1 HRGPHSARAS
11 HDGGCGDRRDG
22 CLSAFAH
29 AIRPHH
35 RPADRRRWRLHS
47 SRPRYHIGFVARMRR
62 FCVYMVNAHRN
73 FPARRYGM
81 KHTSVLALA
90 GMFGFCMIAVGQQ
103 PGQPQFKIDST
114 NRTLSVSASGA
125 VEMEPDIAILHVGF
139 ETQPQDSK
147 SAYADGA
154 RISNAIVNAIKQAG
168 VADAAI
174 HSESQY
180 LNRDFDNKQ
189 HRYRL
194 TQTWTVKVSPER
206 AAEILDIAVNAGANT
221 SGEIDWTVKDE
232 KALEQQALEKAATLA
247 REN

>member
-1 HRGPHSARAS
+1 
-11 HDGGCGDRRDG
+11 
-22 CLSAFAH
+22 
-29 AIRPHH
+29 
-35 RPADRRRWRLHS
+35 
-47 SRPRYHIGFVARMRR
+47 
-62 FCVYMVNAHRN
+62 
-73 FPARRYGM
+73 
-81 KHTSVLALA
+81 
-90 GMFGFCMIAVGQQ
+90 MIAAGQQ

-147 SAYADGA
+147 SAYTDGA

-168 VADAAI
+168 VADSAI

-194 TQTWTVKVSPER
+194 TQTWTVRVSPER

-247 REN
+247 RENAAVLAKGMDVKLGSLIYTSNEAVSTIRPMPMMARFSAGVAAAPPPPLAIEPHKVSRTATVYAVFAIE

>member
-1 HRGPHSARAS
+1 MK
-11 HDGGCGDRRDG
+11 CT
-22 CLSAFAH
+22 FA
-29 AIRPHH
+29 
-35 RPADRRRWRLHS
+35 
-47 SRPRYHIGFVARMRR
+47 
-62 FCVYMVNAHRN
+62 
-73 FPARRYGM
+73 
-81 KHTSVLALA
+81 LALT
-90 GMFGFCMIAVGQQ
+90 GIFGFCMIAAGQQ

-147 SAYADGA
+147 SAYTDGA

-168 VADAAI
+168 VADSAI

-194 TQTWTVKVSPER
+194 TQTWTVRVSPER

-247 REN
+247 RENAAVLAKGMDVKLGSLIYTSNEAVSTIRPMPMMARFSAGVAAAPPPPLAIEPHKVSRTATVYAVFAIE